1 VVAPRSLPD
10 ATAPQFG
17 PGARTDAYDRGRI
30 DQLAARWAELGPA
43 DGPGVAAHLA
53 TLLRRLAATL
63 RAEPFWP
70 LAAREIGA
78 ELLSTGLCGAPDR
91 PVYVEDVVAP
101 SLRLLRESAPA
112 AIGVPGAEG
121 ERRLVD
127 VLDEVL
133 AGVIGSLQE
142 RSGADRNGA
151 NRNGAEVNGSEDNGT
166 GINGTEING
175 AGRNGAATV
184 GTPAAEEANPEHGS
198 PSSRIAAVTA
208 RHVHAVYEQS
218 TFGMAIIGLDGLVLD
233 MNAALFRMYGQEGP
247 LDQPRPVSDFV
258 HPDDVLDVVERF
270 QRLVNGTPGAVR
282 MEMRLVRPDS
292 EVVWVHVT
300 ASPIVDDAGNP
311 SHLVAVVEDV
321 SDRHRLRS
329 WLQDV
334 SYQDQLTRLPN
345 RTVTEQ
351 WLKRAFADDGPER
364 VGICV
369 LLIDDF
375 HTISDDLGEQTGDR
389 LLLAVAGRLQ
399 LAADCHL
406 VTRIGAD
413 EFAVLVAG
421 PEHCADVGRL
431 ADRLQAALAIPF
443 NIDGHTLVVSAS
455 IGVAEADTAG
465 GCAAELLRGA
475 DVARSWAKALGG
487 GRRVVFDPE
496 RDATE
501 SARFALLSGLRPA
514 IERGEFRLAYQPL
527 VQLADGRVRGA
538 EALVRW
544 QHPEQGLIGPN
555 RFIELAEHSGA
566 IVPLG
571 RWVLEEACGQAASWW
586 RDLGPD
592 APFVSVNVS
601 PLQLAEPGWVHAV
614 TSALR
619 STGLPPGLLQLEIT
633 EQAVLGDEA
642 VALDALNALRAAGV
656 RLALDDF
663 GTGYSS
669 LAWLRRLPVHAL
681 KIDGSFIDGLRNPSA
696 DPTDSSIVR
705 ALVEM
710 AHALGLE
717 VTAEWVETAVQAER
731 LAELGCDIGQGRW
744 FGDAGPGVWV
754 PELLRRSIGH

>member
-10 ATAPQFG
+10 AVGTLFESTPRADSP
-17 PGARTDAYDRGRI
+17 AYRGRI
-30 DQLAARWAELGPA
+30 ERLAAQWAELGPPG
-43 DGPGVAAHLA
+43 DPGVAAHLA
-53 TLLRRLAATL
+53 TLLRKLAATL

-78 ELLSTGLCGAPDR
+78 ELLATGLCGGPGR
-91 PVYVEDVVAP
+91 PIYGFDDVIAP
-101 SLRLLRESAPA
+101 SLRLLRGEA
-112 AIGVPGAEG
+112 AAVIGMRGPEG
-121 ERRLVD
+121 ERRLVA
-127 VLDEVL
+127 VLDELV
-133 AGVIGSLQE
+133 AGVVRSLHE
-142 RSGADRNGA
+142 L
-151 NRNGAEVNGSEDNGT
+151 NGAEQRAD
-166 GINGTEING
+166 
-175 AGRNGAATV
+175 ARM
-184 GTPAAEEANPEHGS
+184 PP
-198 PSSRIAAVTA
+198 VTD
-208 RHVHAVYEQS
+208 RHVRAVYEQS
-218 TFGMAIIGLDGLVLD
+218 SFGMVILGLDGRVLD
-233 MNAALFRMYGQEGP
+233 MNEAVCRMFGLDGP

-270 QRLVNGTPGAVR
+270 QRIVGGGPEVAR
-282 MEMRLVRPDS
+282 MELRLVRPDS
-292 EVVWVHVT
+292 EVLWVHVT
-300 ASPIVDDAGNP
+300 ASRIVDDDGNP
-311 SHLVAVVEDV
+311 SHLMAVVEDV

-329 WLQDV
+329 WLQEA
-334 SYQDQLTRLPN
+334 SCQDQLTRLPN
-345 RTVTEQ
+345 RAITEQ
-351 WLKRAFADDGPER
+351 WLHRAFTAEGPQR

-369 LLIDDF
+369 LDIDGF
-375 HTISDDLGEQTGDR
+375 HAINDGLGQQTGDR

-399 LAADCHL
+399 LAAGDHL
-406 VTRIGAD
+406 VSRVGAD
-413 EFAVLVAG
+413 EFAVLMAE
-421 PEHCADVGRL
+421 PESGADVGRL
-431 ADRLQAALAIPF
+431 ADRLQAALVIPF
-443 NIDGHTLVVSAS
+443 HVDGHTLVVSAS
-455 IGVAEADTAG
+455 IGVAETPTAG
-465 GCAAELLRGA
+465 GCAAELLRAA

-496 RDATE
+496 RDAAE
-501 SARFALLSGLRPA
+501 SARFALVSGLRGA
-514 IERGEFRLAYQPL
+514 IGRGEFRLAFQPL
-527 VQLADGRVRGA
+527 VQLADRRVRGA

-544 QHPEQGLIGPN
+544 QHPEEGLIGPG

-586 RDLGPD
+586 RELGAA

-601 PLQLAEPGWVHAV
+601 PLQLAEPGWVHEV
-614 TSALR
+614 TGVLNA
-619 STGLPPGLLQLEIT
+619 TGLPPGMLQLEIT

-642 VALDALNALRAAGV
+642 VTLDALNALRTAGV

-696 DPTDSSIVR
+696 DPTDFSIVR

-754 PELLRRSIGH
+754 PGLWRRSISS